1 MTSAVLARLAKLM
14 RSVRLIT
21 EGMPSS
27 INVKSVR

>member
-1 MTSAVLARLAKLM
+1 MTSAVLALLAKLI